1 MGRKSSR
8 EDREKRRDKVMTMAL
23 AGASCRQIS
32 RQLDVHHSTVA
43 RDIRARLQEAA
54 KRDPATEAYR
64 ELHRQRIERLFRPWW
79 PRAFEDPQAVDVVVR
94 LLAREAKLLGL
105 DLPPQGS
112 TASPKPDMAALTDA
126 DVEALRALLGDGPNS
141 KIR

>member
-8 EDREKRRDKVMTMAL
+8 EDREKRRDKVMPMAL

-64 ELHRQRIERLFRPWW
+64 ELQRQRIEHLLRTWW
-79 PRAFEDPQAVDVVVR
+79 HRAFEDLQAADAVVR

-105 DLPPQGS
+105 DLLPPQGS
-112 TASPKPDMAALTDA
+112 TASPS
-126 DVEALRALLGDGPNS
+126 R
-141 KIR
+141 